1 VSENKGFDMKR
12 EGICLLVL
20 LVAMLLIFKIVF
32 YKDTIINSA
41 KISFAIIWIMII
53 PGYAFMLHW
62 REHLNFIERAVIGSC
77 ASAGMYGILS
87 YYLGIIGIHVKY
99 HIFILPVLFIV
110 IGVFMSKELFL
121 GKKNIPKEE
130 QDNIKMME

>member
-1 VSENKGFDMKR
+1 MSDKKEFDMKKDN
-12 EGICLLVL
+12 ICLLAL
-20 LVAMLLIFKIVF
+20 LIAILLIFKIVF
-32 YKDTIINSA
+32 YKDTIINSV
-41 KISFAIIWIMII
+41 KISFAIMWIMII
-53 PGYAFMLHW
+53 PGYTFMLYW

-87 YYLGIIGIHVKY
+87 YYLGIIGVHVKY

-121 GKKNIPKEE
+121 GKKKRSKEE
-130 QDNIKMME
+130 